1 MRIIFKQ
8 CREFGQQLT
17 IQYTRWLRA
26 CSRQEAAVQYAQ
38 SQSGLRARQPSTVV
52 RSWQLAKNSPV
63 YTVVAGSSVRVASDR
78 RRVLVVGVVHTGCE
92 RRRRRRSPETRR
104 QHARRRLRHTN
115 AATSKQLL

>member
-8 CREFGQQLT
+8 CREFRQQLT

-26 CSRQEAAVQYAQ
+26 CSRQGAVQYAQ
-38 SQSGLRARQPSTVV
+38 PNTGLRARQPSTAV